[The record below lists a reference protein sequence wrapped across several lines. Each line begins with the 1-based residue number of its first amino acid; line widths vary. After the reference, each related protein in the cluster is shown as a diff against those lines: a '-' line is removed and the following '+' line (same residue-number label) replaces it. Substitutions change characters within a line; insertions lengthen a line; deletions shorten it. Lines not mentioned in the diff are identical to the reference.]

1 MPHLVVLYT
10 GNLDRIADMGALCR
24 SLADAMLAVRDEAGN
39 QVFPIGSTRVLAH
52 SAPHWAVADGGAA
65 GRAADGN
72 GDYASIYLNLRMA
85 RGRSAATQRQAGD
98 AVLAVVKARMD
109 PLMRSHR
116 IGISIMVDEGAEVF
130 DGRHGTIHPLFSG
143 SGKLEYPD

>member
-24 SLADAMLAVRDEAGN
+24 SLADAMLAVRDEAGA
-39 QVFPIGSTRVLAH
+39 QVFPAGGTRVMAH
-52 SAPHWAVADGGAA
+52 SAPLWAVADGGAA
-65 GRAADGN
+65 GRAFDGN

-85 RGRSAATQRQAGD
+85 RGRGAATQQQAGE
-98 AVLAVVKARMD
+98 AVLAAVKEHMD
-109 PLMRSHR
+109 PLMKRHR
-116 IGISIMVDEGAEVF
+116 IGISVMVDEGAEVF
-130 DGRHGTIHPLFSG
+130 DAQLGSICPLFSC

>member
-10 GNLDRIADMGALCR
+10 GNLDRIADMNALCR
-24 SLADAMLAVRDEAGN
+24 SLADAMLAVKDDAGT
-39 QVFPIGSTRVLAH
+39 QVFPAGDVSVLAC
-52 SAPHWAVADGGAA
+52 SAPHWTVADGGAA

-85 RGRSAATQRQAGD
+85 RGRSPAAHKRAGE
-98 AVLAVVKARMD
+98 AVLAAAREHID

-116 IGISIMVDEGAEVF
+116 IGISVMVDEGAEVF
-130 DGRHGTIHPLFSG
+130 EARFGHTHRLFSG
-143 SGKLEYPD
+143 SDKPEYPD